1 METGNLVVT
10 REKGEVIEI
19 ADGQIIVT
27 VVDIRPDKVRI
38 SVQAPKDI
46 TVHRGE
52 IAEAIR
58 REQEANATPVD

>member
-1 METGNLVVT
+1 METGNLVVA

-19 ADGQIIVT
+19 GDGQIIVT

-38 SVQAPKDI
+38 SIQAPKDI
-46 TVHRGE
+46 AVHRGE

-58 REQEANATPVD
+58 SERA

>member
-1 METGNLVVT
+1 METGNLVVS
-10 REKGEVIEI
+10 RSKGEAIDI

-27 VVDIRPDKVRI
+27 VVDIRQDKVRI
-38 SVQAPKDI
+38 SIQAPKDI

-58 REQEANATPVD
+58 RERA

>member
-19 ADGQIIVT
+19 GDGAIIVT

-38 SVQAPKDI
+38 SIQAPKDI
-46 TVHRGE
+46 TIHRGE

-58 REQEANATPVD
+58 RERA

>member
-19 ADGQIIVT
+19 GDGQIIVT

-38 SVQAPKDI
+38 SIQAPKDI

-58 REQEANATPVD
+58 RERA

>member
-19 ADGQIIVT
+19 AEGQIIVT

-38 SVQAPKDI
+38 SIQAPKDI

-58 REQEANATPVD
+58 RERA